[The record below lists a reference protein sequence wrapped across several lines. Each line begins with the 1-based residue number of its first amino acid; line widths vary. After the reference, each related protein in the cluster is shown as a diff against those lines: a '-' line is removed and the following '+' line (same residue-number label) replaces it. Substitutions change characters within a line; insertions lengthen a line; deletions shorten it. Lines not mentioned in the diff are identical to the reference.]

1 MSETEV
7 RRVIA
12 HNGDG
17 VPSIVHALSTLA
29 DYWRRCA
36 CGFEI
41 GRDGKDGWQQKCE
54 CLEAEL
60 YPLQGKI
67 ERLEELS
74 KLTTDAQQLMQ
85 QETELAE
92 FRAEFS
98 LLCADILA
106 KEAPI
111 DAEWEQAH
119 DEAATYREMFW
130 DAREFCAKACGIG
143 DDEVFNAALVGFDP
157 SQLMPGQE
165 PSKQR
170 MPEIVSL
177 LRNLPREEWETQPWA
192 NPPKPV
198 MRTIRRVTPERL
210 RSFNVRTLKNSIE
223 DTILPLPSAEK
234 AVEQGGKTG
243 HEARDAGVSA
253 ESAASDHAE
262 RSGSGQAAGAQ
273 LSKIIVPTNED
284 VARVVNLVAG
294 GMPVQTAANEI
305 AKKSEHSAGSLKTMY
320 YKWRQTAKK

>member
-1 MSETEV
+1 MSASEV
-7 RRVIA
+7 RRGVE
-12 HNGDG
+12 HNAQVG
-17 VPSIVHALSTLA
+17 PSLVHVLSTVA
-29 DYWRRCA
+29 AYWRLCE
-36 CGFEI
+36 CGLEL
-41 GRDGKDGWQQKCE
+41 GRDGTDGWQQKCE
-54 CLEAEL
+54 RLEAEL
-60 YPLQGKI
+60 YPLQAKI

-74 KLTTDAQQLMQ
+74 KLTSDAQLLMQ

-92 FRAEFS
+92 FRGEFS
-98 LLCADILA
+98 LLCADIRA

-111 DAEWEQAH
+111 EAEWEQAH

-143 DDEVFNAALVGFDP
+143 DDEVFNAALVGFNP

-177 LRNLPREEWETQPWA
+177 LRDLPREEWETQPWA

-210 RSFNVRTLKNSIE
+210 KSFNVRTLKNSIE
-223 DTILPLPSAEK
+223 DTILLPPSAEK

-243 HEARDAGVSA
+243 HEARDAGVFA

-262 RSGSGQAAGAQ
+262 RSGSGHAAEAQ
-273 LSKIIVPTNED
+273 HPKIVVPTNED
-284 VARVVNLVAG
+284 VARVVNLVFG
-294 GMPVQTAANEI
+294 GMPVQTAAKEI
-305 AKKSEHSAGSLKTMY
+305 AKNSVHSAGSLKTMY
-320 YKWRQTAKK
+320 YTWRRKTKP